1 MAPEVIFFLTDADQ
15 MTDREAELLIEAA
28 GRIRIQA
35 IEFGIGPDTGLSV
48 PLRTLANATGG
59 SYRYIN
65 VMTFPSRFASQPDEP
80 DEPIAE
86 PE

>member
-1 MAPEVIFFLTDADQ
+1 

-65 VMTFPSRFASQPDEP
+65 VMTFPSRFASQPTEP
-80 DEPIAE
+80 EPVAE